1 MHPMLMAELA
11 NDRHSELLRAAE
23 ARRNRT
29 HSGARRHL
37 LADAADS
44 FTRAMGRLRHP
55 ATAALPAAAEPCC
68 A

>member
-11 NDRHSELLRAAE
+11 NDRHSELLRTAE
-23 ARRNRT
+23 SRRNRT
-29 HSGARRHL
+29 HSGGRRHL

-44 FTRAMGRLRHP
+44 LTRAMRRLRHP
-55 ATAALPAAAEPCC
+55 AAAGLPAAADPCC

>member
-11 NDRHSELLRAAE
+11 NDRHSELLRTAE
-23 ARRNRT
+23 SRRNRT
-29 HSGARRHL
+29 YSGGRRPL

-44 FTRAMGRLRHP
+44 LTRAMGRLRHP
-55 ATAALPAAAEPCC
+55 AAAADPCC

>member
-11 NDRHSELLRAAE
+11 NDRHSELLRTAE
-23 ARRNRT
+23 SRRNRT
-29 HSGARRHL
+29 HSGGRRHL

-44 FTRAMGRLRHP
+44 LTRAMRRLPHP
-55 ATAALPAAAEPCC
+55 ATAAVPVAADPCC